1 MAFTKV
7 SNTRVKSVTILKGAW
22 VLELPVVT
30 VHFFSFCLISPR
42 LSVTVL
48 CVMSCCLITLT

>member
-7 SNTRVKSVTILKGAW
+7 SNTKVFNYSEGSMDFGIICCYCS
-22 VLELPVVT
+22 
-30 VHFFSFCLISPR
+30 FFSFCLVSPC

-48 CVMSCCLITLT
+48 CVMSVVSLH